1 MDIFALTE
9 TEFFRQLLAGEK
21 ENLHITYR
29 DFIVQVFEM
38 CRTNRNKGYA
48 VSALLVVEIEI
59 SHLQTEA
66 DRNAVNTSLT
76 SFISK
81 ALHFVRETIS
91 NLKNVIIE
99 PATDDE
105 LLQDIGLKWSH
116 KKVALVEIGYAF
128 HLAKCFGDRLTV
140 KDVILRLAKAF
151 DVDITEN
158 LFPDGVVKGSCAFV
172 FSCRCHRRMSLECCE
187 YHFFNLRAVEF
198 RVEKPAY
205 EKSAPRRFEFPVQLA
220 VC

>member
-9 TEFFRQLLAGEK
+9 TEFFRQLTAGEN

-59 SHLQTEA
+59 SHLKTEA
-66 DRNAVNTSLT
+66 ERNAVNSSLT

-81 ALHFVRETIS
+81 ALHFVRKTIN
-91 NLKNVIIE
+91 NLKEITVI

-105 LLQDIGLKWSH
+105 LIQDIGLKWSH

-140 KDVILRLAKAF
+140 KDVIMKLAKAF
-151 DVDITEN
+151 DVEITEN
-158 LFPDGVVKGSCAFV
+158 YIYKKFNEIKVRTLDSRTYFLDLLTKMLTNHMEEQDG
-172 FSCRCHRRMSLECCE
+172 R
-187 YHFFNLRAVEF
+187 
-198 RVEKPAY
+198 
-205 EKSAPRRFEFPVQLA
+205 
-220 VC
+220 